1 MNNLH
6 APLEKIE
13 IIPCILEQFEL
24 EPLLF
29 IQNKKNTRHDV
40 YLAKLLRNFIC
51 DMNCLQTWKWY

>member
-24 EPLLF
+24 EPF
-29 IQNKKNTRHDV
+29 VIYTKQFT
-40 YLAKLLRNFIC
+40 
-51 DMNCLQTWKWY
+51 